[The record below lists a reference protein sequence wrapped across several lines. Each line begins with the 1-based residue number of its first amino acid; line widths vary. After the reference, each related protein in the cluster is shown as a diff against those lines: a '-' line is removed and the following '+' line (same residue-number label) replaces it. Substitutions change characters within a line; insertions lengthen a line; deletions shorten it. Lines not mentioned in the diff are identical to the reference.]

1 MIHKFKK
8 QISFIFAGSFSLV
21 FAACYGMP
29 VDMEYQK
36 SIRTV
41 NKNNEAIP
49 GLQVQLTNND
59 KVILSDISNEN
70 GDVYYSDLNEDEGIE
85 NNYKVIITD
94 IDSTEN
100 GGPYS
105 GTIID
110 ITDSIDTY
118 TVKMEKQ

>member
-8 QISFIFAGSFSLV
+8 QISFLFAGSFSLV

-36 SIRTV
+36 SIRAV
-41 NKNNEAIP
+41 NENNEAIP

-70 GDVYYSDLNEDEGIE
+70 GDVYYSDLNEGTE
-85 NNYKVIITD
+85 NNYKIIISD

-100 GGPYS
+100 GGPYAEKL
-105 GTIID
+105 ID
-110 ITDSIDTY
+110 IVDSINVY
-118 TVKMEKQ
+118 TVNMNE